1 MDGINKVIELVSG
14 QCVVIQCNP
23 DSGRTFIRSMRGERV
38 SSEYGISY
46 QGERLA
52 LEGPEA
58 VIQVG
63 YSTLDEG
70 LYERL
75 KVREYLSFWAELH
88 EVQAS
93 LAELL
98 SIIGLAD
105 KAHERIS
112 KLSYSEKRLLS
123 FVRSVVHDPA
133 IIIWEDPEQNLD
145 LESCII
151 VRRLID
157 ELIRRDKAIL
167 ITCATLE
174 QAHSISNMIFRL
186 TGSGLVPVSVPE
198 QTETIETNAGVDDGE
213 PVTLNSSSELPDH
226 AVRLAKL
233 MVKTEDKY
241 VFIDPREIH
250 YIESNE
256 GITCVHTKEG
266 NLPCAWT
273 LAELEDKLRP
283 FRFYRCHRSYIV
295 NLDQLTEL
303 IVWSRNSYSLVLSDD
318 RKSRIP
324 LSKGKFEE
332 LKTIVGL

>member
-58 VIQVG
+58 VKQVG
-63 YSTLDEG
+63 FSTLDEG

-98 SIIGLAD
+98 SIIGLVG

-145 LESCII
+145 LDSCII

-167 ITCATLE
+167 VTCATLE
-174 QAHSISNMIFRL
+174 QAHSISNTIFRL
-186 TGSGLVPVSVPE
+186 TGSGFVPVSVPE
-198 QTETIETNAGVDDGE
+198 QTETSEPDMDADDGE
-213 PVTLNSSSELPDH
+213 PSTVNSSSELSDH
-226 AVRLAKL
+226 AVRLGKL
-233 MVKTEDKY
+233 MVKAEDKY
-241 VFIDPREIH
+241 VFIDPQEIH
-250 YIESNE
+250 FIESNE
-256 GITCVHTKEG
+256 GNTCLHTKEG
-266 NLPCAWT
+266 ILACTWT

-295 NLDQLTEL
+295 NLDRLTEL